1 MGKERIMTGNHT
13 TSALRAIIVA
23 IAIATPAAATAQP
36 APEDLATALNLE
48 LPAWWQV
55 ANVDIRASV
64 NDGDEITPRYRQR
77 IVVDLAPTENLYLHV
92 EEVHPFTVVAP
103 VADSVYR
110 LYGVAFAALEREE
123 WKTRFDFENPEN
135 LGKAMPKGMFSQP
148 VLISGTD
155 AAQEALDSFM
165 DAREIAAALAERT
178 AANAASA
185 GIIAEL
191 DAQAAGRL
199 DAMKGRMEVA
209 LAEIDSGM
217 DRIVAAANAASA
229 GIIAELDAQ
238 AAGRL
243 DAMKGRMEVA
253 LAEIDSG
260 IERMTASN
268 QATLDRLATLGE
280 QRVAAAAARADTLA
294 AIAEGKAE
302 IEAQEELEAV
312 LEELAAKIRR
322 NAELEAASV
331 TADLEADK
339 KLQDDLRARLV
350 SEDLSERMAAFRHAM
365 AQEDGHLR
373 RIALDSAFSSG
384 LDEMQGAALAEVIA
398 DLPQL
403 TIIVSGGDW
412 TYYQTLKIA
421 ETDGSA
427 FLGEMT
433 TDGSKRVLTMT
444 GSIQGDTLSVHADSN
459 DGLVCMWQAGVDE
472 KGILSGKSQCR
483 WHGSPNSGFPDG
495 AGAVLF

>member
-13 TSALRAIIVA
+13 TPALRAIIVA
-23 IAIATPAAATAQP
+23 IAIATPAAAMAQP

-103 VADSVYR
+103 IADSVYR

-165 DAREIAAALAERT
+165 DAREIAAALAER
-178 AANAASA
+178 
-185 GIIAEL
+185 
-191 DAQAAGRL
+191 
-199 DAMKGRMEVA
+199 
-209 LAEIDSGM
+209 
-217 DRIVAAANAASA
+217 AAANAASA

-260 IERMTASN
+260 IERMIASN

-302 IEAQEELEAV
+302 IEVQEELEAV
-312 LEELAAKIRR
+312 REELAAKIRR

-331 TADLEADK
+331 TAGLDADK

-373 RIALDSAFSSG
+373 QIALDSAFSSG

-398 DLPQL
+398 GLPQL
-403 TIIVSGGDW
+403 TITVGAGDK
-412 TYYQTLKIA
+412 TYYQTLRIA
-421 ETDGSA
+421 ETEGSA
-427 FLGEMT
+427 FTGEMT
-433 TDGSKRVLTMT
+433 TDETDIVLTMT
-444 GSIQGDTLSVHADSN
+444 GRIQGDTLSVHAEGRNSV
-459 DGLVCMWQAGVDE
+459 GRVTVCRWDAGIDE

-483 WHGSPNSGFPDG
+483 FRGSTSGRFPDG
-495 AGAVLF
+495 TGAVSF